1 MFCDSL
7 FDHTSELL
15 PGYNHFLNKTHY
27 KTNKSGSLDT
37 HSIQDFKYITNRL
50 LLIRLCLT
58 YIMSSETTFIMY
70 IQTTS
75 CKPLRV

>member
-15 PGYNHFLNKTHY
+15 PGYNHFVNKTHY

-58 YIMSSETTFIMY
+58 YIMS
-70 IQTTS
+70 
-75 CKPLRV
+75 K